1 MLDVLKYTIPSLVLF
16 LTVFYILHS
25 YFEDNE
31 KKRQIKTVL
40 KNRKLITPLR
50 LQAYERIILLL
61 ERISPESLILRISI
75 TGMNSKQL
83 QTEMLNSVRAEFEH
97 NLSQQLYVSNEAWEM
112 IKGARSNTLKLIN
125 MAADKVAPESPSIQ
139 LSTTILEMIMEMDK
153 TPSANAIDFLK
164 KEVQKLF

>member
-1 MLDVLKYTIPSLVLF
+1 MLDVLKYTIPSLILF

-31 KKRQIKTVL
+31 KKRQIKTAL

-50 LQAYERIILLL
+50 LQAYERIVLLL
-61 ERISPESLILRISI
+61 ERISPESLIMRVSV
-75 TGMNSKQL
+75 TGMTSKKL
-83 QTEMLNSVRAEFEH
+83 QTEMLSSVRAEFEH

-112 IKGARSNTLKLIN
+112 IKSARSNTIRLIN
-125 MAADKVAPESPSIQ
+125 TVADKVPADSQSMH
-139 LSTTILEMIMEMDK
+139 LSTNILEMVMEMEK